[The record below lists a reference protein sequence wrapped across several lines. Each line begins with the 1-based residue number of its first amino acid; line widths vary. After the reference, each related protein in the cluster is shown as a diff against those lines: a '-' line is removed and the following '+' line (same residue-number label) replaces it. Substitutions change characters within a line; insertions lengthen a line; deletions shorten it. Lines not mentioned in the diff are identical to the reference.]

1 MIKGNLYAEVD
12 LLSAVRKGDQL
23 NSAIYFIYQQY
34 SQTISSFIL
43 ANSGTEQDAEDV
55 FQETVVT
62 FIDLVRKNKYR
73 GEAGIKTFLV
83 SIARNI
89 WLNEL
94 KKKQRSGIREQ
105 IFENNREHKELDV
118 SQYIADRE
126 IKQQFMAIIDRLG
139 EHCKKILTLFYYENL
154 SMKEIVQHLPYEN
167 EQVVRNKKYKCLQH
181 LTGMVRDNPAIARM
195 ISNKP

>member
-34 SQTISSFIL
+34 SQTVSSFIR

-55 FQETVVT
+55 FQETVVI

-105 IFENNREHKELDV
+105 IFENNREQKEMDV

-126 IKQQFMAIIDRLG
+126 VKQQFMTMIERLG

>member
-23 NSAIYFIYQQY
+23 NSAIYFIYRQY
-34 SQTISSFIL
+34 SQTVSSFIR

-55 FQETVVT
+55 FQETVVI

-105 IFENNREHKELDV
+105 IFENNREQKEMDV

-126 IKQQFMAIIDRLG
+126 VKQQFMTMIERLG

>member
-34 SQTISSFIL
+34 SQTVSSFIR

-105 IFENNREHKELDV
+105 IFENNREQKEMDV

-126 IKQQFMAIIDRLG
+126 IKQQFMTMIERLG

>member
-34 SQTISSFIL
+34 SQTVSSFIR

-55 FQETVVT
+55 FQETVVI

-105 IFENNREHKELDV
+105 IFENNREQKEMDV

-126 IKQQFMAIIDRLG
+126 IKQQFMTMIERLG